1 MRRPLS
7 LGGEG
12 PPCILSVNYVMK
24 IYYKFLWKSIK
35 GGKVFLDLTFFR
47 TFDTIESR

>member
-35 GGKVFLDLTFFR
+35 GGQGLFGFVVLSIVF
-47 TFDTIESR
+47 